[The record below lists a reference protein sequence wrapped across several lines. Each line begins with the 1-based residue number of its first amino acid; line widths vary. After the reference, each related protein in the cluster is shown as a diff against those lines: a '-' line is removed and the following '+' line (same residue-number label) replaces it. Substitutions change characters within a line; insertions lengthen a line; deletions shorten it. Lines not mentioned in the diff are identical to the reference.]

1 MGMCTQRRRRHK
13 PVYAVLLIMLFFHVF
28 PGSAASSENPCTP
41 CHQDLIQPATL
52 KHPAFSFGC
61 LVCHDTVPG
70 KEHPDEKESVLLK
83 KGTPDLCYTCHD
95 ETKFQGKYVH
105 APVSKGECTSCH
117 SPHSSETGKL
127 LKSETPELCFSCH
140 KEAKF
145 SREYTHSV
153 AISGCGQ
160 RCHNPHANMNQYLLP
175 QRINELCIGCHSAQE
190 TGMHI
195 VTLPGGRIHPIRG
208 VPDPR
213 VPTKELSCASCH
225 NPHSAKYSKLYKS
238 RKNCRRCHKLY

>member
-1 MGMCTQRRRRHK
+1 MCLQRRRRHK
-13 PVYAVLLIMLFFHVF
+13 PVYAVLLIMLFFHVS
-28 PGSAASSENPCTP
+28 PGPAASSENPCSP

-70 KEHPDEKESVLLK
+70 KEHPHEKESVLLK

-105 APVSKGECTSCH
+105 APISKGECTSCH

-160 RCHNPHANMNQYLLP
+160 RCHNPHANIIHYPFLKESMSFVSVVTALKKQA
-175 QRINELCIGCHSAQE
+175 CI
-190 TGMHI
+190 
-195 VTLPGGRIHPIRG
+195 
-208 VPDPR
+208 
-213 VPTKELSCASCH
+213 
-225 NPHSAKYSKLYKS
+225 
-238 RKNCRRCHKLY
+238 